1 MGRSPRLGSVHAGGG
16 GVQRAGRAPVVDA
29 MVEVEPAGGGDGWA
43 LPFADGIAPAE
54 LKRGGYRAGLG
65 PARPRAAL

>member
-1 MGRSPRLGSVHAGGG
+1 
-16 GVQRAGRAPVVDA
+16 